1 MVIINVRHNWKRFLP
16 FADIGINYCK
26 DISRLTKQFIYTY
39 QQGKDC
45 SQIDSVMEKKIDDT
59 LISSINVLEI
69 NPSNTSDHIPVTADI
84 KLPSKYMYLE
94 RTYVEET
101 YQLKLDG

>member
-1 MVIINVRHNWKRFLP
+1 
-16 FADIGINYCK
+16 
-26 DISRLTKQFIYTY
+26 
-39 QQGKDC
+39 
-45 SQIDSVMEKKIDDT
+45 MEKKIDDT